1 MTLDRSQHFQVA
13 GNTIG
18 GKHFADFL
26 LLVGRPEGVGVD
38 ANHTGGFQLD
48 GCKRGFHTFA
58 VFAVVEP

>member
-1 MTLDRSQHFQVA
+1 
-13 GNTIG
+13 
-18 GKHFADFL
+18 L

-58 VFAVVEP
+58 VFADVEP